1 MNTLARAGQDAAD
14 FLRQRPTLV
23 LVPAAIAVG
32 ALLVM
37 PVPEVAIL
45 AVLAAVPVALVEI
58 AILRDL
64 FLGVALYLV
73 FEYLQPGQR
82 ISGLS
87 AIRPTFLVATALG
100 GAWILN
106 VARHRVPVVINW
118 QVKSYL
124 ILGILGS
131 LSAFNAISV
140 GRAGLTLFALAKT
153 LLVFWIMFSVITN
166 LERLQRLVWLY
177 VIIHFTLAAAGLALF
192 ATTGQRRF
200 GDVGSG
206 FIGDENDSAM
216 ALLIMIPYSYFLL
229 QKARRPLVRV
239 FLIGGMIMSS
249 FTVLYSFSRGAFVGF
264 TAMVIYLWWRSAH
277 KFRSGLLL
285 AAAVLAIFAVMP
297 PAYWQR
303 IQSVKEYSTEGSAQ
317 GRLDAWK
324 GGFKMMRDSPLL
336 GCGIGNFSRAYGTQ
350 YNTINTRWTAAH
362 SMYIEFIGQLGVPG
376 ILFILA
382 TIVLTLRTFRRTRQI
397 SRRYRGQEFRS
408 LETIMLGAECGF
420 VSYLVATF
428 FLSSMTYPHLW
439 HFGAMSGFGLQIV
452 KRLRQQ
458 VGSPLPTG

>member
-1 MNTLARAGQDAAD
+1 
-14 FLRQRPTLV
+14 
-23 LVPAAIAVG
+23 
-32 ALLVM
+32 
-37 PVPEVAIL
+37 
-45 AVLAAVPVALVEI
+45 
-58 AILRDL
+58 
-64 FLGVALYLV
+64 
-73 FEYLQPGQR
+73 
-82 ISGLS
+82 
-87 AIRPTFLVATALG
+87 
-100 GAWILN
+100 
-106 VARHRVPVVINW
+106 
-118 QVKSYL
+118 
-124 ILGILGS
+124 
-131 LSAFNAISV
+131 
-140 GRAGLTLFALAKT
+140 
-153 LLVFWIMFSVITN
+153 
-166 LERLQRLVWLY
+166 
-177 VIIHFTLAAAGLALF
+177 
-192 ATTGQRRF
+192 
-200 GDVGSG
+200 
-206 FIGDENDSAM
+206 
-216 ALLIMIPYSYFLL
+216 L